1 MTQEETGG
9 ENGASDR
16 KDGVHFLEERGVAI
30 LYVWTMYIVLLI
42 CCHQK
47 AERERQRGGGGSSK
61 RGRKEDL
68 DVII

>member
-1 MTQEETGG
+1 VTQEETGG

-47 AERERQRGGGGSSK
+47 AERERDREVVVVVVKGGEK
-61 RGRKEDL
+61 KT
-68 DVII
+68 